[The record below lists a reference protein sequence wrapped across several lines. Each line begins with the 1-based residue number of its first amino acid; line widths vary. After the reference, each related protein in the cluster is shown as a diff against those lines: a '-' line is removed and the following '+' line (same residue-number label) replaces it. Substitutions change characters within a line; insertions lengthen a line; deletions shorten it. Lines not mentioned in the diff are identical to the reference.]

1 MNEITTGP
9 SNLLTVAPAGNLG
22 GASMGQGVV
31 RGVIPNWRPG
41 ATPNLAISQVSPTT
55 LAQANDTFERQVTVA
70 GLSEPVRVTFGPDT
84 IGAQVTRGVVGSGGA
99 LLLICIWGRG
109 PVNAISSITMNNA
122 ALPTGVTATN
132 YLGTTSQTVDGSLV
146 AAFAL
151 LGITHTDALPGIAYS
166 VISFPV
172 GTDIGDIRATIN
184 GVPLYDLR
192 NGAHVLATPSTW
204 TYADGPALA
213 LAQAIYNPTYGLGAT
228 ISDWSTVSAVA
239 NANDALVGGEKKRIL
254 GITMDRRLPAEQWI
268 DILRAHAGCYVLRQ
282 GSGYKLVPDAI
293 ATSVRTFTNDD
304 IIKGTLKWRLN
315 GLSEQSNVVQVAYTN
330 TSTTPWSTAYVSY
343 PNNGQ
348 PTVSTEALRLTRLDL
363 SGVQRYSQAER
374 ECIEYGNHN
383 NLESLNISFETFADA
398 IALEAGQVYTVN
410 DSGLFAGITLRCVR
424 VVMVK
429 AGRYRIEGKKYDP
442 AAFSSIANAAPTSG
456 NTTLPT
462 PANPPTVGTVTLTEE
477 IVTVPTGALPLSK
490 IRGTWAALSTYP
502 FLAGYRVMVT
512 DPAGVTVDMQDV
524 STAVYVSPPLNAF
537 TTYTVNVYARSSS
550 AVSATAS
557 TATITLTS
565 TGTGALAAVWSQAIT
580 AAGWAYNNAEA
591 FKLWPGDTTLRIRS
605 IATREE
611 VETIVYP
618 GATQSTPGLAT
629 QTLDAGTSSL
639 DLFDTSVATATSP
652 IYDLTVSRS
661 AVFALLNLAKWI
673 ALYDN
678 KATCTIYANNSPTLT
693 GAIALNGWS
702 ATAIGRYVRVVIAS
716 KYTSLIFG
724 ATNFSLWQVE
734 FDQASIAALMPTVT
748 DTVTATSSASGALT
762 VSLPRRYIT
771 VTGVQITSLS
781 STQANPSYSNLVLSE
796 TVLASN
802 TLDLHCYDASNARV
816 AVSCSIQITGVA
828 AL

>member
-109 PVNAISSITMNNA
+109 PVNAIGSITMNNA

-146 AAFAL
+146 TAFAL
-151 LGITHTDALPGIAYS
+151 LGITHTDALLGIAYS

-268 DILRAHAGCYVLRQ
+268 DIFRAHAGCYVLRQ
-282 GSGYKLVPDAI
+282 GSGYKLVPEAI
-293 ATSVRTFTNDD
+293 ASSVRTFTNDD
-304 IIKGTLKWRLN
+304 IIKGSLKWRLN

-330 TSTTPWSTAYVSY
+330 TTTTPWSTAYVSY

-348 PTVSTEALRLTRLDL
+348 PAVSTEALRLTRLDL

-462 PANPPTVGTVTLTEE
+462 PANPPTVGALTLTEE
-477 IVTVPTGALPLSK
+477 YVTQPAGALPLSR
-490 IRGTWAALSTYP
+490 IRGTWTALSTYP
-502 FLAGYRVMVT
+502 FLVGYRVIAKDVN
-512 DPAGVTVDMQDV
+512 GVTVDDQ
-524 STAVYVSPPLNAF
+524 TIGTAAVYISPPLVAL
-537 TTYTVNVYARSSS
+537 TTYTVYVYARS
-550 AVSATAS
+550 AVAQSATAS
-557 TATITLTS
+557 SGSVTL
-565 TGTGALAAVWSQAIT
+565 TGTGIESLAVVSSQAIT
-580 AAGWAYNNAEA
+580 PAGSWFIDGPVAYT
-591 FKLWPGDTTLRIRS
+591 LYPGDPVMRLRRDNS
-605 IATREE
+605 ATMAA
-611 VETIVYP
+611 VYA
-618 GATQSTPGLAT
+618 GADMSTPGRGSMI
-629 QTLDAGTSSL
+629 LDAYRDGPATLWTYSDSVISPVYDLGASRSGVFAVLNVQDWAALYSDALTCEIWASS
-639 DLFDTSVATATSP
+639 SPSMTSP
-652 IYDLTVSRS
+652 VITTGWRAIVSSKRYML
-661 AVFALLNLAKWI
+661 FWLKTKE
-673 ALYDN
+673 D
-678 KATCTIYANNSPTLT
+678 KATGSNVYRRFW
-693 GAIALNGWS
+693 AIEFAS
-702 ATAIGRYVRVVIAS
+702 ATA
-716 KYTSLIFG
+716 SL
-724 ATNFSLWQVE
+724 
-734 FDQASIAALMPTVT
+734 LMPTVT
-748 DTVTATSSASGALT
+748 DNFTATSSAAGPIT
-762 VSLPRRYIT
+762 VQLPRRYIT
-771 VTGVQITSLS
+771 ANAPQVSATYAGT
-781 STQANPSYSNLVLSE
+781 ANPNASGLTTSE
-796 TVLASN
+796 TVLEGN
-802 TLDLHCYDASNARV
+802 FLTLQCTDQAGAFI
-816 AVSCSIQITGVA
+816 AAPCSITLTGVA
-828 AL
+828 A